1 MRALALA
8 RVAAAALVGA
18 VPACRQGATSA
29 PGTDGGAAAASAE
42 PPRPAAATA
51 DLQQHAHDARDRAL
65 LPCRIIALDGK
76 VALEG
81 DLDAG
86 HAGLLAAE
94 QPLPQG
100 WLVLG
105 EGVRLVGKDPRT
117 TRETTFLGP
126 GRARDCVGG
135 AEEAWVAQGSFES
148 TGGAGEAPGAE
159 EWVVTPNAVL
169 RYASAKLRVGVRAA
183 STTVTMV
190 AGVAFIWP
198 PARADAGSLDEGWQR
213 LGAGETTAAPRE
225 GLGQAVDHCVD
236 LAGRARN
243 LTAAL
248 FSTGGGAPSGAT
260 VTDQVTT
267 RRLARAACA
276 LAELRAES
284 FTPAGTPSADGG
296 GWASRL
302 AAADAAWRSLPL
314 PGAAPASP

>member
-1 MRALALA
+1 MARAIPLA
-8 RVAAAALVGA
+8 RVAVAVLVGA

-29 PGTDGGAAAASAE
+29 PSTDAGAAAPSAE

-51 DLQQHAHDARDRAL
+51 DVQEHAREAHDRAL
-65 LPCRIIALDGK
+65 LPCRVIALEGK
-76 VALEG
+76 VARET
-81 DLDAG
+81 DFD
-86 HAGLLAAE
+86 AGLLAAE
-94 QPLPQG
+94 QALPRG

-105 EGVRLVGKDPRT
+105 DGTRLVAKDPRT

-135 AEEAWVAQGSFES
+135 AEEAWVGQGSFES
-148 TGGAGEAPGAE
+148 TAGAGEAPGAE
-159 EWVVTPNAVL
+159 EWVVTPNAVV

-198 PARADAGSLDEGWQR
+198 VAPARGDAGLLDEGWQR

-225 GLGQAVDHCVD
+225 GLGQAVDRCVD

-248 FSTGGGAPSGAT
+248 FSTGDGAPSGAT

-284 FTPAGTPSADGG
+284 FKPAGTPPGDGG

-302 AAADAAWRSLPL
+302 AAADAAWRSLPV
-314 PGAAPASP
+314 PGGAPASP